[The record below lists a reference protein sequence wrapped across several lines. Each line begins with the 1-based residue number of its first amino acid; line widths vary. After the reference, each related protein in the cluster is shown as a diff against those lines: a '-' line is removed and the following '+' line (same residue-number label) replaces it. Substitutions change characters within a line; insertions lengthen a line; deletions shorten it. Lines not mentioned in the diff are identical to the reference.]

1 MTDITNLV
9 GKVLGGTYR
18 VDSLLGEGGMG
29 VVYRAAHLRLERSF
43 AIKMLYPEV
52 AANTEAVE
60 RFQREARITSALGHP
75 NIIEVVDFNHTDQ
88 GAPYIVMELLP
99 GKDLEG
105 VLAEGRLLLADAV
118 TIFRQSASAL
128 QSAHGKGVIH
138 RDLKPSNI
146 FICQPDDEQDA
157 YVKVLDFGIS
167 KVVGSGQALTKTRW
181 TMGTPGYMSPEQA
194 EGRTREVDQRSD
206 VFSLGAI
213 LYEMLGG
220 QPPFVG
226 DSIPTVLFHV
236 VHRDP
241 PPLREIEPGVAGPLE
256 AVVERALRKRPD
268 ERFPC
273 MKDFAAAFDEA
284 LDSHARARRRDHTPE
299 AVAPT
304 LAVPTVEAPVAR
316 SPRPA
321 RPDRLE
327 QARELWQRASSAAAD
342 LWRRV
347 GPARDSLAARART
360 ASARFRQTPLWPWK
374 VAGLAALALVVF
386 ACAGLVA
393 MSRQAADLSRAAPV
407 SAAGFADETTAA
419 WVPVVLPSPH
429 HTAAASQPVKRVI
442 RITSADRQV
451 NCNLELEGGESR
463 AATVPCRFEIPDG
476 VEVKLELQRRGYRPL
491 LHTWRV
497 ERDRSMLVRPV
508 HRGKTLVAE
517 IGEMGAE
524 DGESGSRET
533 EAEDPA
539 DPAP

>member
-18 VDSLLGEGGMG
+18 VESLLGEGGMG
-29 VVYRAAHLRLERSF
+29 VVYRAAHLRLERPF

-75 NIIEVVDFNHTDQ
+75 NIIEVIDFNHTDS

-105 VLAEGRLLLADAV
+105 VMTEGRLLLADAV
-118 TIFRQSASAL
+118 TTFRQTASAL
-128 QSAHGKGVIH
+128 QSAHGKGIIH

-146 FICQPDDEQDA
+146 FICQPDDEQEP

-167 KVVGSGQALTKTRW
+167 KVVGSGQALTRTRW

-206 VFSLGAI
+206 IFSLGAI

-226 DSIPTVLFHV
+226 DSIPTVLFQV

-241 PPLREIEPGVAGPLE
+241 QPLREIEPGIAGPLE
-256 AVVERALRKRPD
+256 AVVERALRKLPE
-268 ERFPC
+268 ERFPS

-284 LDSHARARRRDHTPE
+284 LDSHAGGRRRDHTPE

-304 LAVPTVEAPVAR
+304 VAVVPTLEAPVAR
-316 SPRPA
+316 ADQQDRPD
-321 RPDRLE
+321 RKDRLE
-327 QARELWQRASSAAAD
+327 QARM
-342 LWRRV
+342 LWRRAASAAV
-347 GPARDSLAARART
+347 DLWHRVEPARDAVAAGARA
-360 ASARFRQTPLWPWK
+360 ASERVRQAPLWPWK
-374 VAGLAALALVVF
+374 AAGLGVLALLVF

-393 MSRQAADLSRAAPV
+393 LSQAPDSSRPRAVV
-407 SAAGFADETTAA
+407 SEPTERTASA
-419 WVPVVLPSPH
+419 WIPVVLPSPH
-429 HTAAASQPVKRVI
+429 GAAAASQPVQRLI
-442 RITSADRQV
+442 HITSADRQI

-476 VEVKLELQRRGYRPL
+476 VEVKLELQRRGFRPL

-497 ERDRSMLVRPV
+497 ERDRSMVVRPV
-508 HRGKTLVAE
+508 HRKRTLVAE
-517 IGEMGAE
+517 IGEMG
-524 DGESGSRET
+524 GEGEIHDVAGEIQDST
-533 EAEDPA
+533 P
-539 DPAP
+539 